1 MAGRQVTASGGFTR
15 RTPSS
20 RVGRAARAAGWLM
33 FWPRVAAGFAGFL
46 VAVVL
51 GSALALMR
59 RDRARLASD
68 IGRMIGRLA
77 CPPAGLRLDVRH
89 AERLEASQPCVY
101 VANHQSYLD
110 YPILG
115 SVFPPNTVVLGRAD
129 LGRMPL
135 IGWLYRATG
144 NLLVDR
150 ADPASRR
157 AALELMTRAVRGGT
171 SVWVF
176 PEGTRNAGAPGTLLP
191 FRRGAFHVA
200 AATGA
205 AVIPIVVEPLRPH
218 TDLRA
223 RRLRARTLRVVVL
236 EPVLVAG
243 RDAKAL
249 ATEVRDRMLD
259 ALHRLT

>member
-1 MAGRQVTASGGFTR
+1 MAGRQVTASGGITR

-20 RVGRAARAAGWLM
+20 RVGRAVRAARWLM
-33 FWPRVAAGFAGFL
+33 FWPRVAAGFAGFG

-89 AERLEASQPCVY
+89 AERLQPSQPCVY

-115 SVFPPNTVVLGRAD
+115 SIFPPNTVVLGRAD

-144 NLLVDR
+144 NLFVDR
-150 ADPASRR
+150 ADPRSRR
-157 AALELMTRAVRGGT
+157 AALERMTRAVRDGT

-200 AATGA
+200 AATG
-205 AVIPIVVEPLRPH
+205 VPVVPVVVEPLRPH

-223 RRLRARTLRVVVL
+223 RRLARRVVRVLVL
-236 EPVLVAG
+236 EPVFPAG
-243 RDAKAL
+243 RDAEGLSGA
-249 ATEVRDRMLD
+249 VRERMQAALD
-259 ALHRLT
+259 ALA